1 MIAGKVIDFLL
12 TVAEEQALLPERQIK
27 ANIKAK
33 DDLHWIDVMQTSF
46 KFEFQFLV
54 LARDQTSVAQTIRTQ
69 LNKFVSKGIGFNP
82 TEILIYSTSCGETV
96 GELLSRGV

>member
-1 MIAGKVIDFLL
+1 MIAAKVLDFLL
-12 TVAEEQALLPERQIK
+12 SVAEGQAILPERQTK
-27 ANIKAK
+27 DNINAK
-33 DDLHWIDVMQTSF
+33 DDLHWIDLMQTHL

-69 LNKFVSKGIGFNP
+69 LKKFVSKGIGFNP